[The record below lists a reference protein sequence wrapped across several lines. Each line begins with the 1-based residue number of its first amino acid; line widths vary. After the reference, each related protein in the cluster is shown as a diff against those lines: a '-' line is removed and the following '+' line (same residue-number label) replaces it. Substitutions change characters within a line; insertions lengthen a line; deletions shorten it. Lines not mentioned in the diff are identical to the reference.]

1 MNKQYT
7 LSYYE
12 QYAAFIN
19 RRYPF
24 PFPDYVFE
32 FMDEINGE
40 YLQSAVEKALAV
52 NPAFRF
58 TLRDGAEGF
67 YLEPVAS
74 KPVVRKVKWREGYE
88 FAYDGLMWTISY
100 DGKRMVFTAYH
111 LLCDGMGAIS
121 FLQDVLKFYFAL
133 CGSYH
138 GELKDPV
145 VDDCMESCVNPY
157 RTAVPETDQLWRDL
171 DYDELSSL
179 DFEQFKA
186 IDAEPVLYR
195 FDFERS
201 VIKEQSEASGTSTS
215 AVISYYLAKAMADT
229 LGKLSGKVSVAVVA
243 DLRTRFPT
251 KSTRNFTAE
260 SNLIY
265 DIEKE
270 AEWSKE
276 QVQQDLRRQLQE
288 FLALERQQAR
298 IAQEHIWQKEILSLS
313 DEDQIANRNFLFQTF
328 CTLRAN
334 ICYSHLTRLG
344 IPEEIENQL
353 VDFHVAGA
361 KGFSPRICVFG
372 SNFKNKI
379 TVTISQYLKDDS
391 FVGYLAE
398 RLRKDNIPFEQSVLD
413 LHGNMNYKLD
423 MGYAEL

>member
-1 MNKQYT
+1 MENQYS

-32 FMDEINGE
+32 FIDEIRGD
-40 YLQSAVEKALAV
+40 YLQAAVEKALAV
-52 NPAFRF
+52 NPAFRL
-58 TLRDGAEGF
+58 TLRDGEAGF
-67 YLEPVAS
+67 YLEPVEA
-74 KPVVRKVKWREGYE
+74 KPVVRNVPWHEGYE
-88 FAYDGLMWTISY
+88 FAQDGLMWTISY
-100 DGKRMVFTAYH
+100 HGKRMVFTAYH
-111 LLCDGMGAIS
+111 LLCDGMGAMS
-121 FLQDVLKFYFAL
+121 FLQDVLKFYFAMA
-133 CGSYH
+133 GSYH
-138 GELKDPV
+138 GELKEPADQ
-145 VDDCMESCVNPY
+145 DMASCDNPY
-157 RTAVPETDQLWRDL
+157 RTAVPATDQLWHDL

-186 IDAEPVLYR
+186 MDAAPILYR
-195 FDFERS
+195 FDFDRA

-229 LGKLSGKVSVAVVA
+229 LGKPAGKVSVAVVA
-243 DLRTRFPT
+243 DLRTRFP
-251 KSTRNFTAE
+251 STSNRNFTTE

-265 DIEKE
+265 DIAKE
-270 AEWSKE
+270 AEWPRE
-276 QVQQDLRRQLQE
+276 RVQQDLRRQLQE

-298 IAQEHIWQKEILSLS
+298 IAQEHAWQQEILTLP
-313 DEDQIANRNFLFQTF
+313 EEAQIANRNFLFQTF

-353 VDFHVAGA
+353 ADFHVAGA

-372 SNFKNKI
+372 SNFKEKI
-379 TVTISQYLKDDS
+379 TITISQYLQQDS

-398 RLRKDNIPFEQSVLD
+398 RLRQDNVPFVQSVLD
-413 LHGNMNYKLD
+413 LHGNMNYKL
-423 MGYAEL
+423 EL